1 MQCSAVLRRN
11 ALNQSQVCAQCSAE
25 ELGGSYEE
33 VVAVIE
39 GADRVREPLGRVRR
53 EVVDVLE
60 RAVVLEQPFDELVV
74 LFSLPFDS
82 AEHRRAESKLR
93 IGSIAVAACCVG
105 LPVDCGIMAHN
116 DNRSQRSS
124 RL

>member
-1 MQCSAVLRRN
+1 VRKS
-11 ALNQSQVCAQCSAE
+11 
-25 ELGGSYEE
+25 ELGESYEE

-39 GADRVREPLGRVRR
+39 GADRVREPLGRIRR

-74 LFSLPFDS
+74 LFTFNS
-82 AEHRRAESKLR
+82 AEHRRADSKLR
-93 IGSIAVAACCVG
+93 MGSIAVAACCVG

-116 DNRSQRSS
+116 DNRS
-124 RL
+124 

>member
-1 MQCSAVLRRN
+1 MQCSAVPRSN
-11 ALNQSQVCAQCSAE
+11 ALNRRYARSAVRKS
-25 ELGGSYEE
+25 ELGESYEE

-74 LFSLPFDS
+74 LFTFNS
-82 AEHRRAESKLR
+82 AEHRRAHSKLR

-105 LPVDCGIMAHN
+105 LPVHCGTMAHN
-116 DNRSQRSS
+116 DNPSQRSS

>member
-1 MQCSAVLRRN
+1 MRKS
-11 ALNQSQVCAQCSAE
+11 
-25 ELGGSYEE
+25 ELGESYEE

-74 LFSLPFDS
+74 LFSDIKFS
-82 AEHRRAESKLR
+82 RAPQ
-93 IGSIAVAACCVG
+93 G
-105 LPVDCGIMAHN
+105 
-116 DNRSQRSS
+116 
-124 RL
+124 

>member
-1 MQCSAVLRRN
+1 MSWG
-11 ALNQSQVCAQCSAE
+11 E
-25 ELGGSYEE
+25 TYEE

-74 LFSLPFDS
+74 LFSLR
-82 AEHRRAESKLR
+82 H
-93 IGSIAVAACCVG
+93 SI
-105 LPVDCGIMAHN
+105 
-116 DNRSQRSS
+116 QRSTAG
-124 RL
+124 LIAN